1 MCIRDSLDDVARIQ
15 AQGDEEGAAARLW
28 DFRVCDPA
36 MGSGHFLVDALDV
49 LTGEIARHLSEH
61 PLRPVRTVLAQLRE
75 MVLREAGDLPVGAVG
90 ELRDVDLLKRVV
102 LKRCIYGV
110 DRNRMAVELAK
121 LGLWLEA
128 FVPGLP
134 VSYLDHNL
142 KQGNSLIGVVGDEVQ
157 RALRPEQGTIEG
169 DRIAE
174 RLAVAT
180 EKSRRAV
187 ETVELSLRD
196 VKAAEA
202 AEGERAAELT
212 EVRSLYDR
220 WSAESFGLPGARERI
235 GEDDTA
241 DAEAAAGPAREHLFF
256 HWPLEYPE
264 VFARARPGFDV
275 VLANPPWEKLKV
287 ERHDYFQM
295 LLPGLKFVGS
305 GEERERRI
313 VQLIESRPVC
323 RQGVRRHGR
332 ERQPPQGVLSGAG
345 RQLPAAR
352 GR

>member
-1 MCIRDSLDDVARIQ
+1 
-15 AQGDEEGAAARLW
+15 
-28 DFRVCDPA
+28 
-36 MGSGHFLVDALDV
+36 
-49 LTGEIARHLSEH
+49 
-61 PLRPVRTVLAQLRE
+61 
-75 MVLREAGDLPVGAVG
+75 
-90 ELRDVDLLKRVV
+90 V

-134 VSYLDHNL
+134 LSYLDHNL